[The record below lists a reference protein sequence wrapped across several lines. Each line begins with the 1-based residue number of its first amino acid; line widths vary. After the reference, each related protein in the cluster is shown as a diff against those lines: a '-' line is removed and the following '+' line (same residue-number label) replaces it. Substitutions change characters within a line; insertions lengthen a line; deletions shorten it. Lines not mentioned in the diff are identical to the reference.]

1 MEPNRLSALLKSLSG
16 PKATSYRAVLP
27 GLILVSLGTMFR
39 QEMQDLSQLLIWL
52 GIVSQ
57 ALLAALVLF
66 LLGRVIVDRVTA
78 NSSMR
83 RLSIGIYYFSIE
95 AVRAVAIDI
104 AALQAIAGYQPNWSY
119 SIVAGGVTGVTLFG
133 AASVI
138 LNDSEDYRLEY
149 SKLLE
154 FRIQI
159 QEAIE
164 RSKTEIQTKRQELV
178 SRISEAVENTL
189 QSVLSKSRL
198 SKQDAMV
205 FANKLIQLSE
215 DVVRPLSHEIFQ
227 GAQRQFRPTDSRSFK
242 IRLSRVL
249 SLVPNTAP
257 FRVWPFVLIT
267 IVLSLPAAILA
278 SSKPV
283 NAVLSVVI
291 LVIWFSFW
299 LQLLSNYLLPVLKKQ
314 NLAIQWS
321 LLVIGLLLMP
331 TFPIAFF
338 LAADERDLPSA
349 AGLVSYILILTVVA
363 GLVLAIYPAI
373 ERARRE
379 IINEVAQA
387 NSTLAWNLA
396 RLGSILRIEERNL
409 ARKLHKDIQGTL
421 VASALRL
428 QRIIEERKNPKA
440 AIEKIRK
447 DLSKAVLT
455 ILEPDKP
462 LELTKLIKRLNAGWK
477 PVFELKLM
485 SSSDTLQRVNSDL
498 VALAA
503 ISDLV
508 SEFATNSVK
517 HGAASSGTVELE
529 LISEQILRVHCEN
542 NGRPLPN
549 KIKPGLGTKLATAMA
564 IRIDFETL
572 RNGVRFS
579 ADLALADVYA
589 KGR

>member
-1 MEPNRLSALLKSLSG
+1 MP
-16 PKATSYRAVLP
+16 
-27 GLILVSLGTMFR
+27 
-39 QEMQDLSQLLIWL
+39 
-52 GIVSQ
+52 
-57 ALLAALVLF
+57 
-66 LLGRVIVDRVTA
+66 
-78 NSSMR
+78 
-83 RLSIGIYYFSIE
+83 FS
-95 AVRAVAIDI
+95 
-104 AALQAIAGYQPNWSY
+104 
-119 SIVAGGVTGVTLFG
+119 
-133 AASVI
+133 
-138 LNDSEDYRLEY
+138 
-149 SKLLE
+149 
-154 FRIQI
+154 
-159 QEAIE
+159 
-164 RSKTEIQTKRQELV
+164 
-178 SRISEAVENTL
+178 
-189 QSVLSKSRL
+189 
-198 SKQDAMV
+198 
-205 FANKLIQLSE
+205 
-215 DVVRPLSHEIFQ
+215 
-227 GAQRQFRPTDSRSFK
+227 
-242 IRLSRVL
+242 
-249 SLVPNTAP
+249 
-257 FRVWPFVLIT
+257 
-267 IVLSLPAAILA
+267 
-278 SSKPV
+278 
-283 NAVLSVVI
+283 
-291 LVIWFSFW
+291 
-299 LQLLSNYLLPVLKKQ
+299 
-314 NLAIQWS
+314 
-321 LLVIGLLLMP
+321 
-331 TFPIAFF
+331 

-349 AGLVSYILILTVVA
+349 AGLVSYILILAVVV